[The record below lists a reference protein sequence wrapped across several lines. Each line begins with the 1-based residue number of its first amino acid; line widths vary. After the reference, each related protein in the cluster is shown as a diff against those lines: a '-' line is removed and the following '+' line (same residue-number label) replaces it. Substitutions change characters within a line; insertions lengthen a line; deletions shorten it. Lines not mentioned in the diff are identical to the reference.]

1 MIKKQKTNRAVK
13 KTQPLKKGLNTKVIT
28 VVLLLLGLFVL
39 LVLLQQRQDL
49 RSKAA
54 PSAQLQTDRTNLSFT
69 ANGYTSE
76 YHLYAAGLDWTK
88 PVGLLM
94 YTDGS
99 GESGLKNPS
108 GTHLLAGSKGMIAI
122 AKKHNMVL
130 VTPFSP
136 NKGCEGGTES
146 CWYEGDSPGYAKWA
160 EALIASIESQY
171 QIDKRR
177 VAVGGYSSGATFTT
191 GWFVPS
197 GGAQRIMDDGV
208 IVAISYGGPA
218 YMDEVAYTAAFKSN
232 VHMNWNVGDQDESLS
247 DVKEG
252 HQHYTQAGFQT
263 SLDILPGVDHDR
275 SQQFGTI
282 MDAQITK
289 HVIPAT
295 GAVPT
300 TATQPTGE
308 VSPTYVC
315 VGSGSCV
322 PSGSPEPT
330 MPEDENPLDPET
342 TPIYDAEPSEDPYY
356 EDTLSPFPTLD
367 PNSPQPAP
375 GNGGNRQGII
385 GLLLAFIMLILQFFA
400 SLFGR

>member
-1 MIKKQKTNRAVK
+1 MKK
-13 KTQPLKKGLNTKVIT
+13 TKVIKT
-28 VVLLLLGLFVL
+28 SKKKNLPHKSLHKKLIILFVL
-39 LVLLQQRQDL
+39 LFSLFGLLFVLQQKQEF

-54 PSAQLQTDRTNLSFT
+54 PSADLQTDRTNLSFT

-99 GESGLKNPS
+99 GESGLKNPTGS
-108 GTHLLAGSKGMIAI
+108 HLMGGSNGMIAI

-130 VTPFSP
+130 LTPFSP

-160 EALIASIESQY
+160 EALAVSVESQY
-171 QIDKRR
+171 GIDKRR

-191 GWFVPS
+191 GYFVPS

-218 YMDEVAYTAAFKSN
+218 YMDEVAYTAAFKTN
-232 VHMNWNVGDQDESLS
+232 VHMNWNGGDQDESLS
-247 DVKEG
+247 DVRDG
-252 HQHYTQAGFQT
+252 HAHYTQAGFQT
-263 SLDILPGVDHDR
+263 SIDILAGVDHDR
-275 SQQFGTI
+275 SGQFGSI
-282 MDAQITK
+282 MDAQIIK
-289 HVIPAT
+289 HVPPAT

-300 TATQPTGE
+300 SAASPTGG

-315 VGSGSCV
+315 AGSGSCV
-322 PSGSPEPT
+322 PSGSPAPSSAAPVITADPSPSGDPILYPEPT
-330 MPEDENPLDPET
+330 DIPPGEEVTPTLFLSPLDPQ
-342 TPIYDAEPSEDPYY
+342 
-356 EDTLSPFPTLD
+356 
-367 PNSPQPAP
+367 NP
-375 GNGGNRQGII
+375 GGQGGGFFEQI
-385 GLLLAFIMLILQFFA
+385 LAFLLYLLA
-400 SLFGR
+400 LFLSMFR

>member
-1 MIKKQKTNRAVK
+1 MKKSSIKRSQKKAKPSKFRLSPTLIMI
-13 KTQPLKKGLNTKVIT
+13 I
-28 VVLLLLGLFVL
+28 LLILGLIVMLFV
-39 LVLLQQRQDL
+39 VQQRQNL
-49 RSKAA
+49 RSSAA
-54 PSAQLQTDRTNLSFT
+54 PSAQLQTDRTNQSFT

-76 YHLYAAGLDWTK
+76 YHIYAAGLDWTK

-99 GESGLKNPS
+99 GENGLKNPS
-108 GTHLLAGSKGMIAI
+108 GTHLLAGSKGMVAI

-160 EALIASIESQY
+160 EALIASVESQY

-177 VAVGGYSSGATFTT
+177 VAIGGYSSGATFTT

-197 GGAQRIMDDGV
+197 AAAQRVMDDGV

-218 YMDEVAYTAAFKSN
+218 YMSEVAYTAAFKAN

-252 HQHYTQAGFQT
+252 HQHYTQKGFQT

-300 TATQPTGE
+300 TGSQPTGV

-315 VGSGSCV
+315 AGSGSCV

-330 MPEDENPLDPET
+330 QPSNTNPDPEV
-342 TPIYDAEPSEDPYY
+342 TPILDEEPTEAPDEGY
-356 EDTLSPFPTLD
+356 TLSPFPTAD
-367 PNSPQPAP
+367 PNSPNPAP
-375 GNGGNRQGII
+375 GNGNGNRQGII
-385 GLLLAFIMLILQFFA
+385 GIILAFIMLILQFFA